1 MLQKRCYKMP
11 KKTLKLNP
19 MQVDNAKPTDKEYSL
34 SDGDGLY
41 LRVKPTGSRLWI
53 FNYTQ
58 PISKKRKNISYGLY
72 PDVGLAAA
80 RTKAERDRAL
90 LKQTIDPLVERINQQ
105 AKAKQ
110 TLETTFQ
117 SIADEWLGLQQ
128 TKLAPTTFKKNSRY
142 FAKDIYP
149 VIGSYPISDISA
161 SLGIEVIKRISARG
175 SQEIARKA
183 SRAMNQV
190 MTYAV
195 NTGRVT
201 HNPLAGIKETIPKTK
216 VQHRP
221 TLEIHEITEL
231 MQALRY
237 SSAKVITRCLIEF
250 QLLTMV
256 RPREAAEA
264 KWSEIDFD
272 NKLWVIPA
280 ERMKMN
286 IEHKVPLSKQVLI
299 LLETIKPLSG
309 HREYIFPSHIHPN
322 KPANSQSANKALRD
336 MGFTGR
342 LVAHGLRALASTT
355 LNEKGFDD
363 DVIETALAHKD
374 SNKIRQAYNRAKY
387 LERRRVMMQWWAD
400 HIEQAKTGKVS
411 LTGGIKTLRLINE

>member
-1 MLQKRCYKMP
+1 MP

-19 MQVDNAKPTDKEYSL
+19 MQVESAQVKSTEYML

-41 LRVKPTGSRLWI
+41 LRVKVNGTKSWI

-58 PISKKRKNISYGLY
+58 PITKKRRKTSLGIF

-80 RTKAERDRAL
+80 RQKADEHREL
-90 LKQTIDPLVERINQQ
+90 LKKKIDPLID
-105 AKAKQ
+105 KQ
-110 TLETTFQ
+110 SRELSQRQEVETTFK
-117 SIADEWLGLQQ
+117 SIAQEWLALQQ
-128 TKLAPTTFKKNSRY
+128 LKIAATTYKKVSRY
-142 FAKDIYP
+142 FDKDIFP
-149 VIGSYPISDISA
+149 LVGHYPIKDISA
-161 SLGIEVIKRISARG
+161 PIGIEVLKKVSGRG
-175 SQEIARKA
+175 SQEIARKV

-201 HNPLAGIKETIPKTK
+201 HNPLIGIKEVIPKVK

-221 TLEIHEITEL
+221 TLEVHEISEL

-237 SSAKVITRCLIEF
+237 STSKVTTRCLIEF
-250 QLLTMV
+250 QLHTMV

-264 KWSEIDFD
+264 RWDEIDLD
-272 NKLWVIPA
+272 NMLWIIPA
-280 ERMKMN
+280 ARMKMG
-286 IEHKVPLSKQVLI
+286 IEHKVPLSQQVLA
-299 LLETIKPLSG
+299 LLDTVRPFSG
-309 HREYIFPSHIHPN
+309 HRKYIFPSHIHPN

-355 LNEKGFDD
+355 LNEQGFDD

-374 SNKIRQAYNRAKY
+374 TNKIRLAYNRAKY
-387 LERRRVMMQWWAD
+387 LKRRREMMQWWSN
-400 HIEQAKTGKVS
+400 HIQTSSHERK
-411 LTGGIKTLRLINE
+411 I

>member
-19 MQVDNAKPTDKEYSL
+19 MQVDNAKPTDREYSL

-80 RTKAERDRAL
+80 RKKAERDRAL

-161 SLGIEVIKRISARG
+161 SLG
-175 SQEIARKA
+175 
-183 SRAMNQV
+183 
-190 MTYAV
+190 
-195 NTGRVT
+195 
-201 HNPLAGIKETIPKTK
+201 
-216 VQHRP
+216 
-221 TLEIHEITEL
+221 
-231 MQALRY
+231 
-237 SSAKVITRCLIEF
+237 
-250 QLLTMV
+250 
-256 RPREAAEA
+256 
-264 KWSEIDFD
+264 
-272 NKLWVIPA
+272 
-280 ERMKMN
+280 
-286 IEHKVPLSKQVLI
+286 
-299 LLETIKPLSG
+299 
-309 HREYIFPSHIHPN
+309 
-322 KPANSQSANKALRD
+322 
-336 MGFTGR
+336 
-342 LVAHGLRALASTT
+342 
-355 LNEKGFDD
+355 
-363 DVIETALAHKD
+363 
-374 SNKIRQAYNRAKY
+374 
-387 LERRRVMMQWWAD
+387 
-400 HIEQAKTGKVS
+400 
-411 LTGGIKTLRLINE
+411 

>member
-53 FNYTQ
+53 CNYTQ

-80 RTKAERDRAL
+80 RKKAEKDRAL
-90 LKQTIDPLVERINQQ
+90 LKRTIDPLVERINQQ
-105 AKAKQ
+105 TKAKQ

-117 SIADEWLGLQQ
+117 SVADEWLGLQQ

-149 VIGSYPISDISA
+149 VIGSYSISEISA
-161 SLGIEVIKRISARG
+161 SLGIEVIKRISGRG

-201 HNPLAGIKETIPKTK
+201 HNPLAGIKETIPKSK

-237 SSAKVITRCLIEF
+237 SSAKVITRCLIEL

-272 NKLWVIPA
+272 NKLWIISA

-286 IEHKVPLSKQVLI
+286 IEHKVPLSKQVLN
-299 LLETIKPLSG
+299 LLGTIKPLSG

-374 SNKIRQAYNRAKY
+374 TNKIRQAYNRAKY

-400 HIEQAKTGKVS
+400 YIEQAKSGKVS
-411 LTGGIKTLRLINE
+411 LASETKTLRLINE

>member
-1 MLQKRCYKMP
+1 MLQNRCYKMP

-19 MQVDNAKPTDKEYSL
+19 MQVDNAKPTDREYSL

-80 RTKAERDRAL
+80 RKKAERDRAL

-128 TKLAPTTFKKNSRY
+128 TKLAPSTFKKNSRY

-161 SLGIEVIKRISARG
+161 SLGIQVIKRISGRG

-201 HNPLAGIKETIPKTK
+201 HNPLAGIKETIPKSK

-264 KWSEIDFD
+264 KWSEIDFE

-299 LLETIKPLSG
+299 LLKTIKPFSG

-336 MGFTGR
+336 MGFAGR

-387 LERRRVMMQWWAD
+387 LERRRVMMQWWAE
-400 HIEQAKTGKVS
+400 HIDQAKTGNVS
-411 LTGGIKTLRLINE
+411 LAGGTKTLRLINE

>member
-19 MQVDNAKPTDKEYSL
+19 MQVENAKPTDKEYSL

-80 RTKAERDRAL
+80 RKKAERDRAL
-90 LKQTIDPLVERINQQ
+90 LKQTLDPLVERINQQ

-117 SIADEWLGLQQ
+117 SVADEWLRLQQ

-161 SLGIEVIKRISARG
+161 SLGIEVIKRISGRG

-195 NTGRVT
+195 NTGRLT
-201 HNPLAGIKETIPKTK
+201 HNPLAGIKETIPKSK

-280 ERMKMN
+280 ERMKMD

-299 LLETIKPLSG
+299 LLETVQPFSG
-309 HREYIFPSHIHPN
+309 HREYIFPSHIHPK

-387 LERRRVMMQWWAD
+387 LERRRVMMQWWGN
-400 HIEQAKTGKVS
+400 HIEQAKSGKVI
-411 LTGGIKTLRLINE
+411 LAGGTKTLRLINE

>member
-1 MLQKRCYKMP
+1 MP

-80 RTKAERDRAL
+80 RKKAERDRAL
-90 LKQTIDPLVERINQQ
+90 LKQTLDPLVERINQQ

-117 SIADEWLGLQQ
+117 SVADEWLGLQQ

-149 VIGSYPISDISA
+149 VIGSYSISVISA
-161 SLGIEVIKRISARG
+161 SLGIEVIKRISGRG

-201 HNPLAGIKETIPKTK
+201 HNPLAGIKETIPKSK

-299 LLETIKPLSG
+299 LLETIKPFSG

-355 LNEKGFDD
+355 LNEKGFDY

-387 LERRRVMMQWWAD
+387 LERRRIMMQWWAD
-400 HIEQAKTGKVS
+400 HVDQAKTGKVS
-411 LTGGIKTLRLINE
+411 LADGIKTLRLINE

>member
-1 MLQKRCYKMP
+1 MSQKRCYKMA

-19 MQVDNAKPTDKEYSL
+19 MQVDSAKPTDKEFSL

-41 LRVKPTGSRLWI
+41 LRVKPTGSKLWI

-58 PISKKRKNISYGLY
+58 PITKKRKNISYGLY

-80 RTKAERDRAL
+80 RTKAESDRAL
-90 LKQTIDPLVERINQQ
+90 LKQNVDPLVERINVK

-110 TLETTFQ
+110 AIETTFQ
-117 SIADEWLGLQQ
+117 TIGDEWLLLQKA
-128 TKLAPTTFKKNSRY
+128 KLAPTTFKKNSRY
-142 FAKDIYP
+142 FAKDIFP
-149 VIGSYPISDISA
+149 VIGNYPIADISA
-161 SLGIEVIKRISARG
+161 SLGIEVIKRISGRG

-195 NTGRVT
+195 NTGRVSY
-201 HNPLAGIKETIPKTK
+201 NPLAGIKETIPKTK

-221 TLEIHEITEL
+221 TLEPHEITEL
-231 MQALRY
+231 IQALRY
-237 SSAKVITRCLIEF
+237 SSSKVTTRCLIEF
-250 QLLTMV
+250 QLHTMV
-256 RPREAAEA
+256 RPREAAET

-280 ERMKMN
+280 ERMKMGV
-286 IEHKVPLSKQVLI
+286 EHKVPLAEQVLM
-299 LLETIKPLSG
+299 LLETIRPFSG

-355 LNEKGFDD
+355 LNEQGFDD

-374 SNKIRQAYNRAKY
+374 TNKIRQAYNRAKY
-387 LERRRVMMQWWAD
+387 LERRRVMMQWWSE
-400 HIEQAKTGKVS
+400 HIERASSGSVS
-411 LTGGIKTLRLINE
+411 LAGGIKTLRLINE